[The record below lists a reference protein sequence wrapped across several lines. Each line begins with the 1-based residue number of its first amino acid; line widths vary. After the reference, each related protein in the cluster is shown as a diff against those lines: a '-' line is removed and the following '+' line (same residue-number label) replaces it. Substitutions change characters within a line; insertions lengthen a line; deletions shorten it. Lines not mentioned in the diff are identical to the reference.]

1 MPSGKS
7 HSRAERRTRK
17 RLEATGG
24 DAPDFWTAEEKAAFA
39 ELTPRAKEVVLR
51 KEAERTA
58 AVNEKMREAA
68 QARQAVPEALPDF
81 LAHLKRSNEK
91 VRERKADAFLRH
103 MGHEPS

>member
-24 DAPDFWTAEEKAAFA
+24 DAVREVWRVSVIVWSALVAA
-39 ELTPRAKEVVLR
+39 LLPVSLR
-51 KEAERTA
+51 
-58 AVNEKMREAA
+58 N
-68 QARQAVPEALPDF
+68 VPEALPDF